1 MTEAEKKAA
10 IDARDKFLREQA
22 DAAKRTMEQLAAE
35 VKKYSEEFN
44 EALMGQSRL
53 EEYTSGGRS
62 ENAILRMEQE
72 RVARIREE
80 AKKLYGEDGDY
91 ITRHREEIGPYD
103 ADRVKKTMDEIKAQN
118 EETMSSLVQLSQ
130 RTAERMQD
138 NFSSFFFD
146 AMKGELKSLEDYVN
160 AVMDSILRAVSDMAG
175 QLATQAIFGGGA
187 VGGMGG
193 GGGLIGWLAGLF
205 GGGGSTMSQTTALGL
220 VRHAGG
226 WVDGSG
232 PHRAMPAWML
242 ASAPRLH
249 NGLAPDEYP
258 AILQRGERVL
268 SRRDAGRPSAN
279 ITINVAAPAGRM
291 DRESL
296 SQLQAG
302 LMATLSRSYG
312 RQR

>member
-10 IDARDKFLREQA
+10 IDARDKFLRDQA
-22 DAAKRTMEQLAAE
+22 DAAKRTMEQLTAE
-35 VKKYSEEFN
+35 VKKYSDEFKV
-44 EALMGQSRL
+44 ALGGPSRL
-53 EEYTSGGRS
+53 DIQLGIAATEKAAEEQR
-62 ENAILRMEQE
+62 L
-72 RVARIREE
+72 ARIREE
-80 AKKLYGEDGDY
+80 AKRLYGEDGDY

-103 ADRVKKTMDEIKAQN
+103 ADRVKKTLDEISRQGEQAMSYWTELSEHTAAAMQN
-118 EETMSSLVQLSQ
+118 
-130 RTAERMQD
+130 
-138 NFSSFFFD
+138 NFSNFFFD
-146 AMKGELKSLEDYVN
+146 AMKGELKSLSDYAN
-160 AVMDSILRAVSDMAG
+160 AIMDSILRAASDMAG
-175 QLATQAIFGGGA
+175 QLATQLIFGGA
-187 VGGMGG
+187 SVGGTAG
-193 GGGLIGWLAGLF
+193 GGGLLAWLGGLL
-205 GGGGSTMSQTTALGL
+205 GGGGSSTMGATQALAL
-220 VRHAGG
+220 VRHGGG

-232 PHRAMPAWML
+232 PHRAMPAWMA

-268 SRRDAGRPSAN
+268 SRRDASRPAAN
-279 ITINVAAPAGRM
+279 VTINVAAPGGRM